1 MASARKAEEAFVQ
14 QLRAEVPG
22 DGWRLF
28 GGRNWSQLQLAVLG
42 QAPKFCGQSRKLQNR
57 TRLQEH
63 KKEAVSTFLLS
74 LGPGACSCRPLQNES
89 GQSDGIVVPGQE
101 STLAFR

>member
-42 QAPKFCGQSRKLQNR
+42 QALQN
-57 TRLQEH
+57 
-63 KKEAVSTFLLS
+63 S
-74 LGPGACSCRPLQNES
+74 
-89 GQSDGIVVPGQE
+89 VVKVE
-101 STLAFR
+101 NL